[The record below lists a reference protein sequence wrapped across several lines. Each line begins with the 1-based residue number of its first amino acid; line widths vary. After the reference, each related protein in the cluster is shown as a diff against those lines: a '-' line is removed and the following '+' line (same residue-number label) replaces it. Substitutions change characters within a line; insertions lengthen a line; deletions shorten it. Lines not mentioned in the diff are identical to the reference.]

1 MGLLIVLIGVV
12 LVLVYFISKQVRDM
26 KRDQKINTQDLLAL
40 KDKLA
45 KFEHV
50 LGVHAQVLQNG
61 GARHSVHEDEEPP
74 EFDPSSFQN
83 ATEDNE
89 PEDVIQ
95 LDDHLEEEDNTTEN
109 AEDVIN
115 TLDLTEDTGDY
126 EVVGSDEPLESE
138 QSEPD
143 IMVEDITVDEVN
155 TSAQDTSEQDTSE
168 QDTSAQDTSE
178 QAQET
183 AEETSKDES
192 SKNMEE
198 ISNQGEDTSESGQVS
213 SNSDS
218 EPTKR
223 RRRARQP
230 SEKAAQFDEGHQME
244 NMGTMYEV
252 YVDGKN
258 RKRWRKLQTV

>member
-61 GARHSVHEDEEPP
+61 GARSSPSVDEEPE
-74 EFDPSSFQN
+74 EFDPSTFQN
-83 ATEDNE
+83 SVDE

-95 LDDHLEEEDNTTEN
+95 LDDHLEEEDNTTQN
-109 AEDVIN
+109 AEDIIN

-126 EVVGSDEPLESE
+126 DVVGSDEPLESE
-138 QSEPD
+138 ASNDEPD
-143 IMVEDITVDEVN
+143 IMVEDVTVEDLPDTPTEEV
-155 TSAQDTSEQDTSE
+155 
-168 QDTSAQDTSE
+168 
-178 QAQET
+178 QEPT
-183 AEETSKDES
+183 DES
-192 SKNMEE
+192 SKNMVLEE
-198 ISNQGEDTSESGQVS
+198 ISEPTDEPSSESGAVS

-218 EPTKR
+218 ESTKR
-223 RRRARQP
+223 KKRARQP
-230 SEKAAQFDEGHQME
+230 SEKASQFDEGHQME

-258 RKRWRKLQTV
+258 RKRWRKVQTA

>member
-1 MGLLIVLIGVV
+1 MEGYLMGLLIVLIGVV

-61 GARHSVHEDEEPP
+61 GARPSSQTNEEPE
-74 EFDPSSFQN
+74 EFDPSTFEN
-83 ATEDNE
+83 TADE

-109 AEDVIN
+109 AEDIIN

-126 EVVGSDEPLESE
+126 DIVGSDEPLESE
-138 QSEPD
+138 ASNDEPD
-143 IMVEDITVDEVN
+143 IMVEDVTVEDLPDTPTEEV
-155 TSAQDTSEQDTSE
+155 
-168 QDTSAQDTSE
+168 
-178 QAQET
+178 QEPT
-183 AEETSKDES
+183 DES
-192 SKNMEE
+192 SKNMVLEE
-198 ISNQGEDTSESGQVS
+198 ISEPTENTDEPSSEAGAVS

-223 RRRARQP
+223 KKRARQP
-230 SEKAAQFDEGHQME
+230 SEKASQFDEGHQME

-258 RKRWRKLQTV
+258 RKRWRKVQTA

>member
-61 GARHSVHEDEEPP
+61 GARPPSQMDEEPV
-74 EFDPSSFQN
+74 EFDPSTFQN
-83 ATEDNE
+83 TTEDNE

-95 LDDHLEEEDNTTEN
+95 LDDHLEQEDNSTEN

-138 QSEPD
+138 QSNDEQD
-143 IMVEDITVDEVN
+143 VTEGDAEVEDVTEGDAAVEDVTVEDVTEEN
-155 TSAQDTSEQDTSE
+155 SKNMAL
-168 QDTSAQDTSE
+168 
-178 QAQET
+178 
-183 AEETSKDES
+183 EETSHEVV
-192 SKNMEE
+192 EE
-198 ISNQGEDTSESGQVS
+198 TSESGAVS

-258 RKRWRKLQTV
+258 RKRWRKLQTA

>member
-1 MGLLIVLIGVV
+1 MEGYLMGLLIVLIGVV

-50 LGVHAQVLQNG
+50 LGVHAQILQNG
-61 GARHSVHEDEEPP
+61 GSRTPSQMDEEPI
-74 EFDPSSFQN
+74 EFDPSAFQN
-83 ATEDNE
+83 AAEDDE

-95 LDDHLEEEDNTTEN
+95 LDDHLEQEDNSTEN

-138 QSEPD
+138 QSNDEQD
-143 IMVEDITVDEVN
+143 VTEEDTEVEDVTVEDVTAEDVQNTTEENSKNMVLEETSQEV
-155 TSAQDTSEQDTSE
+155 
-168 QDTSAQDTSE
+168 
-178 QAQET
+178 
-183 AEETSKDES
+183 AEETS
-192 SKNMEE
+192 
-198 ISNQGEDTSESGQVS
+198 ESGAVS

-218 EPTKR
+218 ESGKR

-258 RKRWRKLQTV
+258 RKRWRKFQTV